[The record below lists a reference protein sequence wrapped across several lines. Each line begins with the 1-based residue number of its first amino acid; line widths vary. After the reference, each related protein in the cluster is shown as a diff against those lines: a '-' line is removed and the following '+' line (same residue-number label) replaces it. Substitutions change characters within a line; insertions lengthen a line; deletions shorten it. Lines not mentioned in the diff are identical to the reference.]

1 MKIKDLM
8 TTHVICCTP
17 MDSAKSV
24 AKMMKAHDVGALPVV
39 SDPASRRLLGIVTD
53 RDLCSVVVASGKNSE
68 SVRIHKVMT
77 RKPVTCRPEDNLEHC
92 LNLMERHRI
101 RRIPVVDEKGSC
113 IGIVAQAD
121 VAGCAPALKVRE
133 VVAKISRPWAQKRH
147 LRAAA

>member
-53 RDLCSVVVASGKNSE
+53 RDLCSAVVAGGKNSE

-77 RKPVTCRPEDNLEHC
+77 RKPVTCGPEDSLEHC
-92 LNLMERHRI
+92 LELMERYRI
-101 RRIPVVDEKGSC
+101 RRVPIVNEKDSC

-121 VAGCAPALKVRE
+121 LARYGSAAKVRE
-133 VVAKISRPWAQKRH
+133 AVAKISRPWPHRRH
-147 LRAAA
+147 LRVAA